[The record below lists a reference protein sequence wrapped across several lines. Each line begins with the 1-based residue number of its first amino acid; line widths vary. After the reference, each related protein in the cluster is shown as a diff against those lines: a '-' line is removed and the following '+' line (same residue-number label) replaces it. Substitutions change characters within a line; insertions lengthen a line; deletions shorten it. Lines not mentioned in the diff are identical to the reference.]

1 MKVENIKRPLLSYL
15 YYTPIPYR
23 QSKTIMTN
31 TEERFTEAENS
42 WDLERLYT
50 DLGKTKRKPLTAK
63 EKFYLRGLLCGY
75 GPAEIAKKCHKS
87 ANGLKVNLSKTL
99 YQYIKILVN
108 KENEKLENWTKIR
121 EWLEEIGYKRSSLDE
136 KNILNFNE
144 NGDHNTQAQTTQN
157 QNQKIDNWFNSSPI
171 EQVKCKHELEKAQ
184 LMIEQRD
191 KEIDYLK
198 QEIDHLKQQVNDFRD
213 IINILKKS

>member
-1 MKVENIKRPLLSYL
+1 
-15 YYTPIPYR
+15 
-23 QSKTIMTN
+23 MTN
-31 TEERFTEAENS
+31 TEKLFSSEAETS

-75 GPAEIAKKCHKS
+75 SPAEMAKKCHKS

-108 KENEKLENWTKIR
+108 KENENLENWTNIR
-121 EWLEEIGYKRSSLDE
+121 EWLEKIGYKRSNLDD

-144 NGDHNTQAQTTQN
+144 NGDYNTQAQTTQS
-157 QNQKIDNWFNSSPI
+157 QNQKIDNRFNSSPT
-171 EQVKCKHELEKAQ
+171 EQTECKHELEKAQ

-191 KEIDYLK
+191 KENEL
-198 QEIDHLKQQVNDFRD
+198 LRQQVSDLRE
-213 IINILKKS
+213 IIGLLKKAEKPK